1 LKLDPAIVPALRQGL
16 LTLLAADA
24 ELMAGAL
31 VTRDWQPH
39 EIAGPRERTE
49 RCWALLDAIGWDG
62 ARSAPEPDPD
72 VDGVAVELDP
82 AVHGVTVEEACAA
95 IVPLLEGWLAETPG
109 EDPRVAARA
118 GVLAGLRELA
128 ATLARRPYR

>member
-49 RCWALLDAIGWDG
+49 RCWSLLDAIGWDG
-62 ARSAPEPDPD
+62 APPAL
-72 VDGVAVELDP
+72 ELDTE
-82 AVHGVTVEEACAA
+82 VHGATVGEACAT

-109 EDPRVAARA
+109 EDPRVASRT
-118 GVLAGLRELA
+118 GVLADLRELA
-128 ATLARRPYR
+128 ARFSRRPYR